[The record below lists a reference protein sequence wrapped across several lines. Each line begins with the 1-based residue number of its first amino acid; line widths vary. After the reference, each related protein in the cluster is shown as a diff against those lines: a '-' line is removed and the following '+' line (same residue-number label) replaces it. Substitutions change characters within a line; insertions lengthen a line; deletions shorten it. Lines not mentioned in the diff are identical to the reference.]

1 MPVVKPIIGGNKINF
16 IRMKFVVSSTELLR
30 HLNAI
35 SRVISSK
42 NTLPILDNFLFS
54 LEGKIL
60 SVTASDLETTL
71 VTTMEL
77 DQSNDDGLVALPAKI
92 LLDTLKEFPEQP
104 LRFELDSDTMGM
116 SIYSSNGKFSIP
128 GQNGEEFPTQPS
140 LHAEHYS
147 IKVPHDVLLNG
158 INKTLFATADDELR
172 PVMNGINIE
181 ISPVEMTFVAS
192 DAHKLVRYKRS
203 DAKSDNDASFILPKK
218 PASLLKNLLPKEDFD
233 VTLEFDEKNAIFQLT
248 GFKMVCRLVEGRYPA
263 YNSVIPLNNPNKLLI
278 DRVEFYNTLRRVSVF
293 ANQASNLVR
302 LKLTASELVV
312 SAQDIDFAISAVEK
326 IKCDYDGQEME
337 IGFKSTFLIEI
348 LANLTSS
355 DVKMM
360 LSDPSRAG
368 LLLPAEQEFEQEDV
382 LMLLM
387 PMMINA

>member
-1 MPVVKPIIGGNKINF
+1 MAVKNQNYKH
-16 IRMKFVVSSTELLR
+16 MKFVVSSTELLK

-42 NTLPILDNFLFS
+42 NTLPILDNFLFR
-54 LEGKIL
+54 LEGKSL

-71 VTTMEL
+71 ITTMEL
-77 DQSNDDGLVALPAKI
+77 DHSEDDGLVALPAKI

-104 LRFELDSDTMGM
+104 LSFQLDPDTMGM
-116 SIYSSNGKFSIP
+116 SILSANGKFAIP
-128 GQNGEEFPTQPS
+128 GQNGEEFPNQPT
-140 LHAEHYS
+140 LNPEHYT
-147 IKVPHDVLLNG
+147 INVPHDVMLNG

-192 DAHKLVRYKRS
+192 DAHKLVRYKRT
-203 DAKSDNDASFILPKK
+203 DAKSDNEASFILPKK

-233 VTLEFDEKNAIFQLT
+233 VVLEFDEKNAIFQLT
-248 GFKMVCRLVEGRYPA
+248 GFRMVCRLVEGRYPA
-263 YNSVIPLNNPNKLLI
+263 YNSVIPVNNPNKLVI

-302 LKLTASELVV
+302 LKLTASELIV

-326 IKCDYDGQEME
+326 IKCDFDGQEME

-348 LANLTSS
+348 LSNLTST